1 MKLTILGS
9 GTCVPTPQR
18 SCSGYL
24 LQLDGQHIL
33 FDIGFG
39 ALRRMAEAD
48 LPYQDIDL
56 VFISHTHPDHVAD
69 LVPLLMALKYHTEF
83 KRTKKLTVIGPPG
96 FRNFMDDAA
105 VLFGDWIVSPE
116 QYPLAIKEIS
126 GRPVR
131 AGKATIRA
139 YPMAHDRNA
148 VGYRLEYVDKV
159 FAYSGDTGPCDAV
172 IKLVRNADVALLEC
186 SFPDDQAMAGHLTP
200 KEAGRIAQDARC
212 KKLLLT
218 HFYPMMEHVPVEKIV
233 GDIYPGLVE
242 RVHDLNVYDM

>member
-1 MKLTILGS
+1 LKLTILGS

-24 LQLDGQHIL
+24 LQVDGQNIL

-39 ALRRMAEAD
+39 ALRRMAEAS

-83 KRTKKLTVIGPPG
+83 KRTNKLTVIGPPG

-105 VLFGDWIVSPE
+105 VLFGDWIVSPQ
-116 QYPLAIKEIS
+116 QYRLVIKEIS
-126 GRPVR
+126 RRPVR
-131 AGKATIRA
+131 AGEATVRGYA
-139 YPMAHDRNA
+139 MAHERNA
-148 VGYRLEYVDKV
+148 VGYRLEYKDKV
-159 FAYSGDTGPCDAV
+159 FAYSGDTGPCEAV
-172 IKLVRNADVALLEC
+172 IKLAQNADATLLEC
-186 SFPDDQAMAGHLTP
+186 SFPDDQGVAGHLTP
-200 KEAGRIAQDARC
+200 TEAGEIAKAARC

-233 GDIYPGLVE
+233 GSIFSGSVE
-242 RVHDLNVYDM
+242 RVHDLKVYEI